1 MWRAKAAPRRTS
13 KSDPQ
18 LGAKRLVED
27 TCLPIQSS
35 RLGFAKAG
43 EIMNHKAAEKP
54 EVLHVEFSDL
64 IAALKAGW
72 RDFMAAPFYG
82 LFFASIYVIGGW
94 LIFFAVTGQ
103 GQLWWTLAA
112 AAGFPI
118 LGPFIACGLY
128 DVSRRLET
136 GQALNKG
143 QIFTVI
149 FKQKDRQI
157 PSMAAVIVVFF
168 LFWNFLSHMIFA
180 LFLGNA
186 TMTNVSSSFAVF
198 LSPSGLMM
206 LTVGTMIGAIFS
218 TLLFSLTVVSL
229 PMLLEREVDF
239 VTAML
244 ASFDVV
250 LESPVVMLCWG
261 ALIAM
266 LLFIG
271 MVPGFLGLF
280 VVLPVLGH
288 ATWHLYRRAIAWPDA
303 PHK

>member
-1 MWRAKAAPRRTS
+1 M
-13 KSDPQ
+13 Q
-18 LGAKRLVED
+18 
-27 TCLPIQSS
+27 
-35 RLGFAKAG
+35 
-43 EIMNHKAAEKP
+43 HKAAEKP

-64 IAALKAGW
+64 RVALQAGW
-72 RDFMAAPFYG
+72 RDFRAAPLYG
-82 LFFASIYVIGGW
+82 LFFACIYVIGGW
-94 LIFFAVTGQ
+94 LILFAVTGQ
-103 GQLWWTLAA
+103 GRLWWTLAA

-136 GQALNKG
+136 GQALDFRK
-143 QIFTVI
+143 ISLVI

-157 PSMAAVIVVFF
+157 PSIAAVIVVFF

-186 TMTNVSSSFAVF
+186 TMTNVSSSLAVF
-198 LSPSGLMM
+198 LTTPGLMM
-206 LTVGTMIGAIFS
+206 LTVGSVVGAVFS

-244 ASFDVV
+244 TSLDVV
-250 LESPVVMLCWG
+250 MESPLVMLCWG
-261 ALIAM
+261 ALIAA
-266 LLFIG
+266 LLFVA
-271 MVPGFLGLF
+271 MLPGFMGLF

-288 ATWHLYRRAIAWPDA
+288 ATWHLYRRAIAWPGGA
-303 PHK
+303 HK